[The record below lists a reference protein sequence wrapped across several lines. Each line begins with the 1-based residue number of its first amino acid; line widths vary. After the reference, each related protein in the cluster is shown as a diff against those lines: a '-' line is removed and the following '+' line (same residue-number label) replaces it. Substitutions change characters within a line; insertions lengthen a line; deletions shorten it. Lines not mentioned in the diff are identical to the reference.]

1 MNRRP
6 RPISLRVPL
15 APRAPRAGF
24 TLLEL
29 LAVLAVIGILAAL
42 IFPSIGAARR
52 SAHRARTKVQFNQ
65 WAAAIE
71 SFRGEYGYYPTFDPT
86 NLVNGGASGA
96 AAAEHRFHDVLAG
109 RRRNGDLPT
118 VAGAE
123 SAAAQNRRLI
133 RFHTFSEGEFTPA
146 DGAAPHLL
154 RDAFDQTSLA
164 VLVDRNLDGAIHLGG
179 VAGDYAGLPAVVAG
193 DGSTIRPTSGAGT
206 ADFPPDGVRAGVVF
220 YGPAPGATA
229 ANPEFIF
236 SWK

>member
-1 MNRRP
+1 MSARRTAA
-6 RPISLRVPL
+6 R
-15 APRAPRAGF
+15 RAARCWSRAGF

-42 IFPSIGAARR
+42 IFPTVGAARR
-52 SAHRARTKVQFNQ
+52 AANRAKAKVQFQQ

-71 SFRGEYGYYPTFDPT
+71 SFRGEYGFYPAFDAT

-96 AAAEHRFHDVLAG
+96 PAAEHLFHDVLAA

-118 VAGAE
+118 VAGTA
-123 SAAAQNRRLI
+123 SAAAQNRKLI
-133 RFHTFSEGEFTPA
+133 RFHTFSEGDFTA
-146 DGAAPHLL
+146 SDSAAPHLL
-154 RDAFDQTSLA
+154 RDAFEQTSLA
-164 VLVDRNLDGAIHLGG
+164 VLVDRNLDGAIRIGG
-179 VAGDYAGLPAVVAG
+179 AAGDYPALPAVALA
-193 DGSTIRPTSGAGT
+193 DGSALVPTSGAST

-229 ANPEFIF
+229 AHPEFIF